1 MQRLAVLLLVT
12 VFPLAAC
19 SADDSAAPTAAVTD
33 SAATTSPAPRQPQPT
48 RVAQATPPSAA
59 ASSQFEAGKD
69 YRVLTPAQPTS
80 SPPDQIE
87 VAEVF
92 MYSCVHCFNFESF
105 VNEWEA
111 NKPDNVNFIRIPAS
125 FNPMAR
131 FHTKVYYTVET
142 MGLHDELHEAI
153 FKEYHV
159 NKNRLDNE
167 SKLRKFLTGQGVD
180 AEAFISTMKSF
191 AVDTKV
197 RKADTLARR
206 YQISSVPTI
215 VINGK
220 YVTQASMTRSFP
232 RLRDVMNE
240 LVLRE
245 TRESS

>member
-1 MQRLAVLLLVT
+1 MQRLAVLLLVS

-19 SADDSAAPTAAVTD
+19 SADDAAAPSAAVTD
-33 SAATTSPAPRQPQPT
+33 ASPPTAGAAASQQPPPT
-48 RVAQATPPSAA
+48 RVAQADT
-59 ASSQFEAGKD
+59 ASSGQFEAGKD

-111 NKPDNVNFIRIPAS
+111 NKPANVNFIRIPAS

-131 FHTKVYYTVET
+131 FHTKVFYTVET
-142 MGLHDELHEAI
+142 MGLQDQLHEAI

-167 SKLRKFLTGQGVD
+167 SKLRKFLTEQGVD
-180 AEAFISTMKSF
+180 AEAFLSTMKSF

-206 YQISSVPTI
+206 YQITSVPTI

-240 LVLRE
+240 LVVRE
-245 TRESS
+245 TRETQ